1 MRSSARG
8 SAISSAGSRR
18 PHAGRARA
26 HGVRQRAERAQFV
39 IITGLSGAGKS
50 TALRVFEDLGFFCVD
65 NLPPALLPTFADLC
79 LHSDEKIR
87 RVALGIDIRGG
98 EFFDE
103 MLSAV
108 EQITRRGLR
117 ADIIF
122 FDASDEVLVRR
133 FKETRRKHPL
143 AEAGST
149 LAGIRAERRRLEAVK
164 GRAHRIIDSSRLSV
178 QELRDE
184 ITAAYPDRRTP
195 ARRLEISIVTFGYK
209 YGIPI
214 DADLLFDV
222 RFLPN
227 PHYHD
232 SLRALP
238 GTNARVKRFVMGH
251 AETRQFL
258 HRLYDFAGYLLP
270 QFVSEGKRHLTI
282 GLGCTGGRHR
292 SVVLGEA
299 LARHVRATG
308 YRVRVRHRD
317 LRRED
322 RDAEAAG

>member
-1 MRSSARG
+1 MLPHARRT
-8 SAISSAGSRR
+8 ARSRR
-18 PHAGRARA
+18 RPADR
-26 HGVRQRAERAQFV
+26 VQFV

-50 TALRVFEDLGFFCVD
+50 TALKVFEDLGFFCVD
-65 NLPPALLPTFADLC
+65 NLPPALLPKFADLC

-98 EFFDE
+98 EFFDD
-103 MLSAV
+103 LFSAV
-108 EQITRRGLR
+108 REVARRGLR
-117 ADIIF
+117 ADILF
-122 FDASDEVLVRR
+122 LDAADDVLVRR

-143 AEAGST
+143 AQSGST

-164 GRAHRIIDSSRLSV
+164 GAAHRIVDTSRLSV
-178 QELRDE
+178 KELRDE
-184 ITAAYPDRRTP
+184 IASAYLDRRAPSRT
-195 ARRLEISIVTFGYK
+195 LEISVVTFGYK

-227 PHYHD
+227 PHYQD
-232 SLRALP
+232 QLRSLP
-238 GTNARVKRFVMGH
+238 GTDARVKRFVMQH
-251 AETRQFL
+251 DETREYLDHF
-258 HRLYDFAGYLLP
+258 YAFAGYLLP
-270 QFVSEGKRHLTI
+270 HFVSEGKTHLTI

-292 SVVLGEA
+292 SVVLGEVV
-299 LARHVRATG
+299 ARHFRGLG

-322 RDAEAAG
+322 REAVAAE